1 MKADIEKEKDSD
13 TKFELKKKL
22 SLMMSRLRSR
32 EQKEKREVA
41 KRDWKKKELK
51 LVEQGKKPFYMK
63 KCKL

>member
-1 MKADIEKEKDSD
+1 LKADIEKEKDSD